1 MVAIITHFMI
11 DMGRGAKRR
20 DGENIEGKRGEEK
33 RGEEGKIGK
42 RIYGK
47 PKRSGVRDNK
57 DKGNKKTRKERRSEE
72 QWRDIVKKRR

>member
-1 MVAIITHFMI
+1 MI

-20 DGENIEGKRGEEK
+20 DGENIEGKRGEVRRGEEK
-33 RGEEGKIGK
+33 RGEGGKIGK

-47 PKRSGVRDNK
+47 QKRSGVRDNK